1 MNRLYPVSRHL
12 LSVAFPPRIV
22 ESNSG
27 SKCISQKSR
36 KAFHTAA
43 ARASAP
49 KRWPAT
55 TREHNDEQNTH
66 PQMESSNR
74 DHTFCHRMKVHD
86 ILNTL
91 QWYRGFRHQWLHLA
105 NMLLNI
111 AQMLF
116 LSLGVSATYRVG
128 PEKVLEELGLS
139 APAGRAFG
147 FAFLASLPMLVLFAC
162 SATPHLSVIGLV
174 TWTLI
179 APLTE
184 ELGFRGYLFRQLYR
198 RAGWGFW
205 PAALLNSVLFAL
217 IHVYQ
222 AFFHGFDA
230 LELVGILA
238 ITGFGGWFFSWLFVR
253 WQDNLW
259 VPIAMHIFMNAWWEL
274 FAIDKTAVGGWIANG
289 ARLLTIALAIGL
301 TIYKD
306 RIWKRSAIGSSKAR
320 GSITRDEQCTNQ
332 GFFPIICYS

>member
-1 MNRLYPVSRHL
+1 MNKTHIRKWKAVIAITLFVIAVKLHDMLYPLH
-12 LSVAFPPRIV
+12 
-22 ESNSG
+22 
-27 SKCISQKSR
+27 
-36 KAFHTAA
+36 
-43 ARASAP
+43 
-49 KRWPAT
+49 
-55 TREHNDEQNTH
+55 
-66 PQMESSNR
+66 
-74 DHTFCHRMKVHD
+74 
-86 ILNTL
+86 
-91 QWYRGFRHQWLHLA
+91 WYRAFRHQWSHLA
-105 NMLLNI
+105 NILLNI
-111 AQMLF
+111 VQMVF
-116 LSLGVSATYRVG
+116 LSLGLSATFRVG
-128 PEKVLEELGLS
+128 PKKVLEELGLC
-139 APAGRAFG
+139 APVGRAFG
-147 FAFLASLPMLVLFAC
+147 FAFLASLPMLILFAC
-162 SATPHLSVIGLV
+162 SATPHLSIIGLL
-174 TWTLI
+174 TWTLV

-198 RAGWGFW
+198 RARWGFW

-230 LELVGILA
+230 WELVGILA

-306 RIWKRSAIGSSKAR
+306 RVWKRSASRSSNAR
-320 GSITRDEQCTNQ
+320 SPITKDEKSTNQ
-332 GFFPIICYS
+332 GFFPTICYS